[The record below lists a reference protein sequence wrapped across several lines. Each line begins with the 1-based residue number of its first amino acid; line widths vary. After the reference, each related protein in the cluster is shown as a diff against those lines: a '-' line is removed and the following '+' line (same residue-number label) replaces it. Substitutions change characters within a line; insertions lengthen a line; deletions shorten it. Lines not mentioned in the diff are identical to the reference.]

1 MERRTP
7 VNRRRWLPPL
17 LALLLLV
24 QTLGL
29 LHRVLHAPGRHAVA
43 HVTAQSGGAASPF
56 GHDDGDLQ
64 CQLYDQLAHADLA
77 FGAAPV
83 LAVIV
88 PAHAREGVPPAG
100 RLAPQAAGFL
110 ARGPPSLTA

>member
-1 MERRTP
+1 
-7 VNRRRWLPPL
+7 
-17 LALLLLV
+17 
-24 QTLGL
+24 
-29 LHRVLHAPGRHAVA
+29 
-43 HVTAQSGGAASPF
+43 VTAQSGGAASPF

-88 PAHAREGVPPAG
+88 PALIAA
-100 RLAPQAAGFL
+100 LAVLWPLPKTYATGDA
-110 ARGPPSLTA
+110 